1 MNRDFKKTKTREQVA
16 VAFNDFARGNKDILV
31 SVCIYGMCLMY
42 TMCSNCIY
50 MGDQKHNVM
59 SSLTKTTKKKLFQT
73 YIFYK
78 KYNNGIVFCVAL
90 FLMIFD

>member
-59 SSLTKTTKKKLFQT
+59 SSLTKTTKKKT
-73 YIFYK
+73 IP
-78 KYNNGIVFCVAL
+78 NIH
-90 FLMIFD
+90 FLQKI